1 MQKFQACHFL
11 WIRVMKK
18 KISDR
23 EGGGGGNDTFPKVFK
38 ALKKYSAY
46 NSCPVIHAQC
56 CQGLWEQKM
65 QMFKKRVCIDKHYL
79 LVVYLNSGEVYNI

>member
-1 MQKFQACHFL
+1 
-11 WIRVMKK
+11 MKK

-46 NSCPVIHAQC
+46 NSCPVIHAQV
-56 CQGLWEQKM
+56 LSRSLRAKNANVQKA
-65 QMFKKRVCIDKHYL
+65 C
-79 LVVYLNSGEVYNI
+79 VY

>member
-1 MQKFQACHFL
+1 
-11 WIRVMKK
+11 MKK

-46 NSCPVIHAQC
+46 NSCSVIHAQC
-56 CQGLWEQKM
+56 CQGL
-65 QMFKKRVCIDKHYL
+65 
-79 LVVYLNSGEVYNI
+79 